1 MKPKGL
7 QEDMWF
13 TSCTIGTDSSFI
25 STPSNILPLQ
35 SVVLPDGHVA

>member
-13 TSCTIGTDSSFI
+13 TSCTTKIDSFFI
-25 STPSNILPLQ
+25 SAASNVFLLE
-35 SVVLPDGHVA
+35 SVVLPDGHAA